1 MEAFRSV
8 TTCPQNGMIDA
19 RYLHLEAEFFEL
31 EKSQSDFLLRSF
43 VIWCESFFSEQF
55 VVDWY
60 WKERNVKVETLLEK
74 IKQEGTCY
82 AGIEGAVRCQRI
94 YNKKTFRAYKKELWY
109 PITGGKR
116 DTEIF
121 EDYFDFYRERVA
133 QINNKQ
139 IEWKDAILSFFNEPN
154 RIAQTTI
161 QHLEVE
167 GYVIRTPYFSNADL
181 FNGEIGLSIPIFC
194 LNKQV
199 SSVAEWF
206 AIFLNEISCQIAN
219 MNGRVAVTPMDGS
232 SKCSGHMKYFGNESR
247 LQLGPVPNGY
257 FPIEWYPYYYICGA
271 EWFNVIS
278 PLAQAHLPMLF
289 DDAENIPEIFV
300 KKHSNGSVNLKLQM
314 NPDLVDVSDLRKM
327 RDLLYNGLY
336 PGMKRMVKK
345 YFLDPQRTGLLS
357 KPRMKWEI
365 LPIHEEEI
373 IETEDEI
380 LFVHAPC
387 SGSVEQ

>member
-1 MEAFRSV
+1 MEAFQSV

-19 RYLHLEAEFFEL
+19 RYLHLEAQFFEL
-31 EKSQSDFLLRSF
+31 EKNQSDYLLGSF

-60 WKERNVKVETLLEK
+60 WKERNVKVETLLER
-74 IKQEGTCY
+74 IRQEGTCY

-161 QHLEVE
+161 QHLEIE

-199 SSVAEWF
+199 SSVAERF

-289 DDAENIPEIFV
+289 NDTENIPEILV

-314 NPDLVDVSDLRKM
+314 DPDLVDVSDLRKM

-387 SGSVEQ
+387 KDDNV

>member
-1 MEAFRSV
+1 M
-8 TTCPQNGMIDA
+8 
-19 RYLHLEAEFFEL
+19 
-31 EKSQSDFLLRSF
+31 
-43 VIWCESFFSEQF
+43 
-55 VVDWY
+55 
-60 WKERNVKVETLLEK
+60 
-74 IKQEGTCY
+74 
-82 AGIEGAVRCQRI
+82 
-94 YNKKTFRAYKKELWY
+94 
-109 PITGGKR
+109 
-116 DTEIF
+116 
-121 EDYFDFYRERVA
+121 
-133 QINNKQ
+133 
-139 IEWKDAILSFFNEPN
+139 
-154 RIAQTTI
+154 
-161 QHLEVE
+161 
-167 GYVIRTPYFSNADL
+167 
-181 FNGEIGLSIPIFC
+181 
-194 LNKQV
+194 
-199 SSVAEWF
+199 
-206 AIFLNEISCQIAN
+206 
-219 MNGRVAVTPMDGS
+219 AVTPIDYP
-232 SKCSGHMKYFGNESR
+232 SKCSGHMKYFGDESP

-289 DDAENIPEIFV
+289 NDAENIPEILV

-314 NPDLVDVSDLRKM
+314 DPDLVDVSDLRKM

-387 SGSVEQ
+387 KDDNV